1 MVPMYIFSAMILAFV
16 AIVSSYE
23 DIKAKFGEKK
33 KDMTK
38 EITISSI
45 NKNKW
50 VRIVYVACF
59 A

>member
-50 VRIVYVACF
+50 VRIVYEACF